1 MGKRSLLCFL
11 LLGLLFFSSVCAE
24 APATMTERETAD
36 RLEQEFGI
44 RILIGDEV
52 TEVPS
57 DDFVVHPAGEYI
69 NILMEMLSLTETEQ
83 ALKTLEETL
92 LVYPEG
98 FFQRYAKPLVFC
110 LAGEITDPEW
120 VPQSVTSGFCHE
132 VEDCIYL
139 FLDIRFMFPDLVHHK
154 IWHSLEAL
162 ARGAFPDGDDLNQDG
177 FAYAHVLGDD
187 TGFDPEWFCRDY
199 SVMDDEED
207 RATVYEAYFTESP
220 EWWEEHPHIRKKLDR
235 ILRML
240 EEEFGFFTSP

>member
-24 APATMTERETAD
+24 APAVMTERETAD

-83 ALKTLEETL
+83 ALKILEETL
-92 LVYPEG
+92 SVYPEG
-98 FFQRYAKPLVFC
+98 FFRRYAKPLVFC

-132 VEDCIYL
+132 EEDCIYM
-139 FLDIRFMFPDLVHHK
+139 FLDIRFMFPEC
-154 IWHSLEAL
+154 I
-162 ARGAFPDGDDLNQDG
+162 QDFLMAVFHACG
-177 FAYAHVLGDD
+177 VGIHTQD
-187 TGFDPEWFCRDY
+187 TRSGKPRLHFLFQFL
-199 SVMDDEED
+199 
-207 RATVYEAYFTESP
+207 RAVP
-220 EWWEEHPHIRKKLDR
+220 V
-235 ILRML
+235 
-240 EEEFGFFTSP
+240 